1 MMLLSALTSSCC
13 ILADVFSQRNMLE
26 LVSPY
31 YGNSYL
37 FFFHIEN
44 ILLENV

>member
-13 ILADVFSQRNMLE
+13 ILADVFLQRNMLE

-37 FFFHIEN
+37 FFQIEN